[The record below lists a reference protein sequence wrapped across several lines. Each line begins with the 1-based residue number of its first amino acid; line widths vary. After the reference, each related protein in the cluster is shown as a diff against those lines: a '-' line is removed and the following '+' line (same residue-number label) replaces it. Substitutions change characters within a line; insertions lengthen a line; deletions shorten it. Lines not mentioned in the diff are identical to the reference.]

1 MEIERKFLIS
11 KENLPADLD
20 AYPHHKLEQGY
31 LSTAPVVRIR
41 KEDDNYY
48 LTYKSKGLMTREE
61 YNLPLTKESYEHMR
75 PKADGILISKTRY
88 LIPEKDRLTI
98 ELDVFDGVE
107 HILAG
112 GRGGVR
118 LAGDGFLHQSGNEQ
132 VKVTHHGGLVLGL
145 QPAGG
150 VDVSQGGAHA
160 VRVAG
165 VVYGGVVGKG

>member
-88 LIPEKDRLTI
+88 LIPEKDDSPLNWMYLMLLMKDSISQKWNFLLKNRRSVI
-98 ELDVFDGVE
+98 IHPYG
-107 HILAG
+107 LAKML
-112 GRGGVR
+112 RTPV
-118 LAGDGFLHQSGNEQ
+118 NII
-132 VKVTHHGGLVLGL
+132 T
-145 QPAGG
+145 
-150 VDVSQGGAHA
+150 
-160 VRVAG
+160 
-165 VVYGGVVGKG
+165 VV